1 MRTVRRLL
9 YWMTAFVVVC
19 VTFWFGYT
27 RESDEAVIEERPVPV
42 EIEPVGVGSIE
53 QTVELTGYLLA
64 NKRVEVASKVAGRIE
79 SLAVT
84 MPDGGRRPV
93 EVGLCVTQGQ
103 ELAVIDHDMHLAHVA
118 VAEAEVKARGVQ
130 LEEAEREK
138 KRLVGLFEKGSAP
151 GQAKDQAVT
160 AAELATAALNL
171 AKANLEL
178 ARVNLRESTIVS
190 AIDGVVTA
198 RHVDEG
204 NLVAPGQRIVSLAEI
219 ETVKVLVAVPERYGG
234 QIRQGMPARIAVDA
248 FKDRTFEAEVYSVYP
263 ALDEQTHTI
272 RVEIRLAN
280 DELPLRPGMY
290 ARVALVLDHRDNA
303 VVVPRD
309 VIMGGKI
316 DPPYVYVVAEGV
328 ASKRF
333 VEIGLKEGARYEV
346 TSGLQPGENLVIN
359 GMHYLTDGIAVEVVR
374 LEDVQ

>member
-19 VTFWFGYT
+19 VTFWFGYAHKT
-27 RESDEAVIEERPVPV
+27 DEAVVEERPVPV

-53 QTVELTGYLLA
+53 QTVELTGYILA

-93 EVGLCVTQGQ
+93 EVGLCVRQGQ
-103 ELAVIDHDMHLAHVA
+103 ELAVIDHEMHLAHVA
-118 VAEAEVKARGVQ
+118 AAEAEVKVQ
-130 LEEAEREK
+130 AVRLDEAEREK
-138 KRLVGLFEKGSAP
+138 KRLVGLFEKGSATE
-151 GQAKDQAVT
+151 QAKDQAVT
-160 AAELATAALNL
+160 AAELATATFNL
-171 AKANLEL
+171 AQANLEL
-178 ARVNLRESTIVS
+178 ARINLRESAIVS

-204 NLVAPGQRIVSLAEI
+204 NLVAQGQRIVSLAEI
-219 ETVKVLVAVPERYGG
+219 ETVKVLVAVPERYGA
-234 QIRQGMPARIAVDA
+234 QIRQGMLARIAVDA
-248 FKDRTFEAEVYSVYP
+248 FRDRTFEAEVYSVYP

-280 DELPLRPGMY
+280 DESLLRPGMF
-290 ARVALVLDHRDNA
+290 ARVALVLDRKDNT

-309 VIMGGKI
+309 VIMGGNI
-316 DPPYVYVVAEGV
+316 DSPYVYVVAQGV
-328 ASKRF
+328 ASKRI

-346 TSGLQPGENLVIN
+346 TSGLQPGEDLVVN
-359 GMHYLTDGIAVEVVR
+359 GMHYLADGIAVEVVR

>member
-1 MRTVRRLL
+1 
-9 YWMTAFVVVC
+9 
-19 VTFWFGYT
+19 
-27 RESDEAVIEERPVPV
+27 
-42 EIEPVGVGSIE
+42 
-53 QTVELTGYLLA
+53 
-64 NKRVEVASKVAGRIE
+64 VEVASKVAGRIE

>member
-27 RESDEAVIEERPVPV
+27 HKTEDAVIEERPVPV

-84 MPDGGRRPV
+84 MPGGGRRPL
-93 EVGLCVTQGQ
+93 EVGVFVTQGQ

-130 LEEAEREK
+130 LDEAQREK

-151 GQAKDQAVT
+151 EQAKDQAVT

-171 AKANLEL
+171 AKANLDL
-178 ARVNLRESTIVS
+178 AQVNLRESTIVS

-204 NLVAPGQRIVSLAEI
+204 NLVAQGQRIVSLAEI
-219 ETVKVLVAVPERYGG
+219 ETVKVLVAVPERYGA
-234 QIRQGMPARIAVDA
+234 QIRQGMPARITVDA

-280 DELPLRPGMY
+280 DELLLRPGMF
-290 ARVALVLDHRDNA
+290 ARVALVLDRKDNA
-303 VVVPRD
+303 IVVPRD

-316 DPPYVYVVAEGV
+316 DSPYVYVVAEGV
-328 ASKRF
+328 ASKRV

-346 TSGLQPGENLVIN
+346 RSGLRPGESLVVN
-359 GMHYLTDGIAVEVVR
+359 GMHYLADGIAVEVVR

>member
-1 MRTVRRLL
+1 MRTVKGLL

-27 RESDEAVIEERPVPV
+27 RESEEAVIEERPVPV

-53 QTVELTGYLLA
+53 QTVELTGYILA
-64 NKRVEVASKVAGRIE
+64 NQRVEVASKVAGRVE

-84 MPDGGRRPV
+84 TPDGGRRPV
-93 EVGLCVTQGQ
+93 EVGLFVTQGR
-103 ELAVIDHDMHLAHVA
+103 ELAVIDHDMHLAQVA
-118 VAEAEVKARGVQ
+118 AAEAEVKVQGVRLDDAQ
-130 LEEAEREK
+130 REK

-151 GQAKDQAVT
+151 EQAKDQAVT
-160 AAELATAALNL
+160 AAELAAAALNL

-178 ARVNLRESTIVS
+178 ARINLRESTIVS

-198 RHVDEG
+198 KHVDEG
-204 NLVAPGQRIVSLAEI
+204 NLVAQGQRIVSLAGI

-234 QIRQGMPARIAVDA
+234 QIRPGMPARIAVDA
-248 FKDRTFEAEVYSVYP
+248 YKDRAFEAEVYSVYP

-272 RVEIRLAN
+272 RLEIRLAN
-280 DELPLRPGMY
+280 EELLLRPGMF
-290 ARVALVLDHRDNA
+290 ARVALVLDRKDNA
-303 VVVPRD
+303 IVVPRD

-316 DPPYVYVVAEGV
+316 DSSYVYVVAEGV
-328 ASKRF
+328 ASKRL
-333 VEIGLKEGARYEV
+333 VAIGLKEGARYEV
-346 TSGLQPGENLVIN
+346 TSGLRPGENLVVN
-359 GMHYLTDGIAVEVVR
+359 GMHYLVDGIAVEVVR